1 MPAEVARWDDTQG
14 GGRRAP
20 NRASGC
26 APPRQ
31 FHDPTKNASSP
42 LLRPLLQR
50 LEAMGEEARGHEA
63 SQMDVE
69 PWSVSTEATDVRP
82 ADAANARAR
91 SRKASPLPKAPQGQV
106 VAQRLLRNSSIR
118 PVQRFDSADYFLS
131 QYNDHQKAE
140 AARVAMSARRIP
152 LDSHLSQPGSPPH
165 PTSARFPVLGQ
176 REPPAPSRLTVAH
189 SCKVGASSLAPD
201 PTTSSKLAPAA
212 PR

>member
-1 MPAEVARWDDTQG
+1 MGFQSWGRNPARRVRGVCFSVQAG
-14 GGRRAP
+14 AARRARGAP
-20 NRASGC
+20 DDDQPDQASPGNR
-26 APPRQ
+26 
-31 FHDPTKNASSP
+31 SP
-42 LLRPLLQR
+42 LQPTGRQTTKTPRSHPPIAPSSAKHAKLL
-50 LEAMGEEARGHEA
+50 LER
-63 SQMDVE
+63 
-69 PWSVSTEATDVRP
+69 STAVP
-82 ADAANARAR
+82 I
-91 SRKASPLPKAPQGQV
+91 K
-106 VAQRLLRNSSIR
+106 
-118 PVQRFDSADYFLS
+118 RFDSADYFLS

-176 REPPAPSRLTVAH
+176 REPPSPNRLTVAH

>member
-1 MPAEVARWDDTQG
+1 MGFQSWGRNPARRSQVFAFLPAAAG
-14 GGRRAP
+14 GPGAP
-20 NRASGC
+20 LMMTNPDEQPDASGHI
-26 APPRQ
+26 PDQ
-31 FHDPTKNASSP
+31 ASPGNRSP
-42 LLRPLLQR
+42 LQPTGRQTTKTPKSHPPIAPSSAKHAKLL
-50 LEAMGEEARGHEA
+50 LER
-63 SQMDVE
+63 
-69 PWSVSTEATDVRP
+69 STAVP
-82 ADAANARAR
+82 I
-91 SRKASPLPKAPQGQV
+91 K
-106 VAQRLLRNSSIR
+106 
-118 PVQRFDSADYFLS
+118 RFDSADYFLS

-176 REPPAPSRLTVAH
+176 REPPSPNRLTVAH

>member
-1 MPAEVARWDDTQG
+1 MGFQSWGRNPARRFQVFAFLPAAA
-14 GGRRAP
+14 GGRGAP
-20 NRASGC
+20 LMMTNPDEQPDASGHI
-26 APPRQ
+26 PDQTSGNR
-31 FHDPTKNASSP
+31 SP
-42 LLRPLLQR
+42 LQPTGRQTTKIPMSHPPIAPSSAKHAKLL
-50 LEAMGEEARGHEA
+50 LER
-63 SQMDVE
+63 
-69 PWSVSTEATDVRP
+69 STAVP
-82 ADAANARAR
+82 I
-91 SRKASPLPKAPQGQV
+91 K
-106 VAQRLLRNSSIR
+106 
-118 PVQRFDSADYFLS
+118 RFDSADYFLS

-176 REPPAPSRLTVAH
+176 REPPSPNRLTVAH